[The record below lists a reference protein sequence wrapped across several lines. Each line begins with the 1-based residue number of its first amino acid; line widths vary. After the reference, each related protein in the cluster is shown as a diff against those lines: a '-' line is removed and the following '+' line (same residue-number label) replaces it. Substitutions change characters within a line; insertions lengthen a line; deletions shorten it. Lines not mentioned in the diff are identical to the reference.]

1 MKSQYSRRERD
12 ASDPKAGYFLP
23 ALFGLACFFFGVN
36 GLGGVFSIRRS
47 TSSSLGLG
55 FVFIARA

>member
-1 MKSQYSRRERD
+1 MKTQYSDRERD

-23 ALFGLACFFFGVN
+23 AFFGCVCGFFFGVN

-47 TSSSLGLG
+47 TSSSDGL
-55 FVFIARA
+55 VFSTGRV